1 VATIPRFEERTM
13 SGNTTL
19 ACGEEH
25 PTTTSVACEEEFHEA
40 ALVDNPFG
48 SF

>member
-1 VATIPRFEERTM
+1 MT
-13 SGNTTL
+13 GNTTL

-25 PTTTSVACEEEFHEA
+25 PTTTSVACEEEYTMA
-40 ALVDNPFG
+40 TPVDNPFG

>member
-1 VATIPRFEERTM
+1 MPT
-13 SGNTTL
+13 NTTL

-25 PTTTSVACEEEFHEA
+25 PTTSSVACEEDSYA
-40 ALVDNPFG
+40 AVSVDNPFG